1 LGELPA
7 IHPFEI
13 VGGAKERLS
22 MSVWND
28 MASDAGYRYSTS
40 ENEQMAA
47 MLDAEEYQQQC
58 GREAEA
64 RAAAEAEAGEQ
75 QATQQG
81 MPETLDTLELPF

>member
-1 LGELPA
+1 
-7 IHPFEI
+7 
-13 VGGAKERLS
+13 

-28 MASDAGYRYSTS
+28 MASDSGYRYGTS

-47 MLDAEEYQQQC
+47 MLEQMAAMLEAEEYQQQC

-75 QATQQG
+75 QATEPCSEANG
-81 MPETLDTLELPF
+81 TLPQNDIELPF